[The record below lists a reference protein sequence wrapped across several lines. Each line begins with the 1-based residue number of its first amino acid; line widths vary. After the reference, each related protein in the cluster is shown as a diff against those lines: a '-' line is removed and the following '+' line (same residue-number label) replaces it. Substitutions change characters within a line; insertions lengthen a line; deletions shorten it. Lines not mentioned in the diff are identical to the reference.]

1 MGIEIKTN
9 TTIADELHQ
18 LNVMLFTNITYDAF
32 ASAVN
37 KITTKLNPND
47 AKLLSSQSKALAN
60 SRLEYDGID
69 EWIKRRNIRN
79 TINTIAAKYT
89 HLTRGDLKC
98 SV

>member
-1 MGIEIKTN
+1 MGIEMKTN
-9 TTIADELHQ
+9 TTIANELHQ

-32 ASAVN
+32 TLAVSR
-37 KITTKLNPND
+37 ITTKLNPND

-69 EWIKRRNIRN
+69 EWIKRRNMRN

-89 HLTRGDLKC
+89 HHMQEVTYD
-98 SV
+98 V